1 VSTINSILLK
11 GENVTIQSTPDTA
24 SMGRPVP
31 ITVICVLS
39 AIGVVFV
46 IPMIFSEVARLIGA
60 WYPPYLALSAVIGAA
75 CTVGFWLMRRWALY
89 LYTAMLVINQIVFV
103 VMGVWTI
110 MALVLPA
117 IVVGIGFAYH
127 ARMR

>member
-1 VSTINSILLK
+1 M
-11 GENVTIQSTPDTA
+11 TIQSTPDA
-24 SMGRPVP
+24 APMGRPVA

-39 AIGVVFV
+39 AIGVVLV
-46 IPMIFSEVARLIGA
+46 VPMIFSEVARLIGA

-89 LYTAMLVINQIVFV
+89 LYTAGVVINQIVFV
-103 VMGVWTI
+103 TMGVWNI
-110 MALVLPA
+110 MALIIPA